1 MMRGES
7 VIGAEFYRGLG
18 LGRNSSRSWGCS
30 RSVGCFDYPYSMSW
44 STVTA
49 TRRFPSIRRVAVFL
63 CLQVYHGTM
72 AARPRRKRV
81 VFLAATAVMFS
92 LWMQPACRPTPHVA
106 VEQAP
111 VDSTMSGFP
120 VPQQVRRLAVWYP
133 RTWDQDVAYGYSRL
147 EQAAFQL
154 KTQRSWIKIVERR
167 NIEPLTD
174 EQRLQVSGRVADDGA
189 MRVGK
194 LLGADS
200 MLFFRIDVPSW
211 RDRLLAR
218 FYGKMP
224 PLVVSSKIISVESGE
239 VLYDDIVTAM
249 PAPLSGEWSDYVSD
263 YALQPALRFALD
275 HALLVAIAHLNQS
288 FR

>member
-1 MMRGES
+1 M
-7 VIGAEFYRGLG
+7 
-18 LGRNSSRSWGCS
+18 
-30 RSVGCFDYPYSMSW
+30 
-44 STVTA
+44 
-49 TRRFPSIRRVAVFL
+49 
-63 CLQVYHGTM
+63 
-72 AARPRRKRV
+72 
-81 VFLAATAVMFS
+81 
-92 LWMQPACRPTPHVA
+92 PHVA

-111 VDSTMSGFP
+111 VDSAMSGFP

-154 KTQRSWIKIVERR
+154 TTQRSWIKIVERR

-174 EQRLQVSGRVADDGA
+174 EQRLQVSGRVVADDGA
-189 MRVGK
+189 MRVGE

-218 FYGKMP
+218 FHGKRP
-224 PLVVSSKIISVESGE
+224 LLVVSSKIISVESGE

-249 PAPLSGEWSDYVSD
+249 PTLPSGEWSAYVSD
-263 YALQPALRFALD
+263 YELQPALRSALD

-288 FR
+288 FW

>member
-1 MMRGES
+1 
-7 VIGAEFYRGLG
+7 
-18 LGRNSSRSWGCS
+18 
-30 RSVGCFDYPYSMSW
+30 
-44 STVTA
+44 
-49 TRRFPSIRRVAVFL
+49 
-63 CLQVYHGTM
+63 M

-81 VFLAATAVMFS
+81 AFLAATAVLFS
-92 LWMQPACRPTPHVA
+92 LWMQPACRPMPHVA

-111 VDSTMSGFP
+111 VDSAMGGFP

-154 KTQRSWIKIVERR
+154 KTQRAWIKIVERR

-174 EQRLQVSGRVADDGA
+174 EQRLEVSGRVADDGA

-200 MLFFRIDVPSW
+200 LLFFRTDVPSW

-239 VLYDDIVTAM
+239 VLYDDLVTVM
-249 PAPLSGEWSDYVSD
+249 PAPLSGEWSDYASD
-263 YALQPALRFALD
+263 YELQPALRFALD
-275 HALLVAIAHLNQS
+275 HALLVAIAHLNQA